1 MSDIKASNLFV
12 DLSDEQEELISG
24 GGPTAVFDVGLA
36 KFSLNNVTALQSV
49 SAGPNGAN
57 AEGGITATEL
67 ETTAAKFLV
76 GQAGFNTAPNVGGL
90 GNLGDLLGGGSS
102 S

>member
-12 DLSDEQEELISG
+12 ELSDEQEELISG

-36 KFSLNNVTALQSV
+36 KFSLNNVTALESLT
-49 SAGPNGAN
+49 ATPEGAN
-57 AEGGITATEL
+57 TEGGVESTEI

-76 GQAGFNTAPNVGGL
+76 GQAGFDKAPRVGGL
-90 GNLGDLLGGGSS
+90 GGFGKIIGY
-102 S
+102 

>member
-12 DLSDEQEELISG
+12 ELSDEQEELISG

-36 KFSLNNVTALQSV
+36 KFDYNNVTALESLT
-49 SAGPNGAN
+49 ATPDGAN
-57 AEGGITATEL
+57 TEGGVEATEI

-76 GQAGFNTAPNVGGL
+76 GQAGFDYAPKVGGL
-90 GNLGDLLGGGSS
+90 GGFGKILG
-102 S
+102 